1 MTRPILYISGPYSP
15 GNGRTVAEN
24 IAVARSYAVAAARK
38 GWMPFTP
45 HLNTAGFEV
54 DCPEVPNEDWI
65 DGDIAILRL
74 LPRARAVC
82 LPNMRG
88 GGRMTGNGLA
98 APEWC
103 LGCPDPIYDN
113 RRGEWD
119 WYCRQHSPTG
129 IRCSNVAVLRE
140 RCYRV
145 REYFA
150 KKEAST

>member
-1 MTRPILYISGPYSP
+1 
-15 GNGRTVAEN
+15 
-24 IAVARSYAVAAARK
+24 
-38 GWMPFTP
+38 
-45 HLNTAGFEV
+45 
-54 DCPEVPNEDWI
+54 
-65 DGDIAILRL
+65 
-74 LPRARAVC
+74 
-82 LPNMRG
+82 
-88 GGRMTGNGLA
+88 MTGNGLA

-103 LGCPDPIYDN
+103 LGCPYPIYDD

-150 KKEAST
+150 KKEASK